1 LGRGEPFAV
10 SLGEEDM
17 LVIRSSV
24 ASAGFNLV
32 ESSFAADLRYHQCG
46 RHVM

>member
-1 LGRGEPFAV
+1 LGRDEPFAV

-32 ESSFAADLRYHQCG
+32 EELVRG
-46 RHVM
+46 